1 MKTNKIFLLHCQD
14 KSKIKYICNDKNYL
28 YLYINNIIYYI
39 QYFQNQFQL
48 IKSIKF
54 DNPLDA
60 IDHLCYLK
68 INNNNILIKCKEN
81 INVITYFC
89 AKKKKTIPFIY
100 KYFSLTEPKE
110 YKIDN
115 FISMSSIFEK
125 PNIAKFIIS
134 NKSNP
139 KLNYF
144 KIKKNKQ
151 KNYNKKNN
159 QKNYNKKKK
168 NYFRKNYR

>member
-1 MKTNKIFLLHCQD
+1 MKTNKIYLLYCQD
-14 KSKIKYICNDKNYL
+14 KIEIKYICNDKNYL

-68 INNNNILIKCKEN
+68 INNNNILIKCKNN
-81 INVITYFC
+81 IHVIYFFC
-89 AKKKKTIPFIY
+89 AETKNT
-100 KYFSLTEPKE
+100 FSLAFSLIEPKE

-115 FISMSSIFEK
+115 FISMSYMFEK
-125 PNIAKFIIS
+125 PNIDKFIIS
-134 NKSNP
+134 NKSNR
-139 KLNYF
+139 KINYF

-159 QKNYNKKKK
+159 QKNCDKKKK